1 MCDQPTKRRVFYSGR
16 VQGVGFRWTV
26 EKFTRQLP
34 VTGFVRNLSDGRVEL
49 VASANVETLDLLQAQ
64 IARHFEANITAA
76 DSESFESPEAFSDFR
91 IRS

>member
-1 MCDQPTKRRVFYSGR
+1 
-16 VQGVGFRWTV
+16 
-26 EKFTRQLP
+26 
-34 VTGFVRNLSDGRVEL
+34 
-49 VASANVETLDLLQAQ
+49 VETLDLLQAQ